1 MSLNRYRND
10 GGARARVADLGQ
22 LSNLA
27 SANISNIWLD
37 LMRVTLW
44 MGLSVAVNALNVS
57 PMAGAVTRRAA
68 LLLPIPLLLPAPAWS
83 TDGLGVADGS
93 IGDKFTVV
101 VNGQTRQMTEIEA
114 RDALTKKV
122 EAATA
127 AGKGLDVERRGQF
140 NEKALFSE
148 DFYFKYGLRPTPD
161 DMKAKP
167 IDPDQMPFVP
177 VQRRYTGYKKYQ
189 ERVSQGIALYSGEL
203 RTLIQEGKWAELKPF
218 LDIGTKGQGSNA
230 QGEGTGVP
238 ASPMR
243 SSCRALG
250 LFANTV
256 LQSDNDNGTTY
267 ANLLVRHFVNELY
280 FALDDIAAAAAAR
293 DTKAAKLAWTRGR
306 DYINTYLEIVNR
318 NINAKVGDKF
328 AIIDASL

>member
-1 MSLNRYRND
+1 
-10 GGARARVADLGQ
+10 
-22 LSNLA
+22 
-27 SANISNIWLD
+27 
-37 LMRVTLW
+37 MRLTMW

-57 PMAGAVTRRAA
+57 PVVGAVTRRAA
-68 LLLPIPLLLPAPAWS
+68 LLLPLPLFFPTQPAWS

-93 IGDKFTVV
+93 IGDKFSVV

-256 LQSDNDNGTTY
+256 LQSDN
-267 ANLLVRHFVNELY
+267 ELY

-293 DTKAAKLAWTRGR
+293 DSKAAKLAWTRGR